1 MKTRY
6 NIYIMS
12 IIVLLIFWGCDDF
25 LKEEPKGLIT
35 PDEFFNSEAEANLA
49 IDGLVARM
57 RTGEVTG
64 EHMVYYQFLGT
75 DLGVVARNQLPGINL
90 VGVYDF
96 DSSNGRV
103 AIMWREL
110 YAGIKDANLVINR
123 IAESPSLSDEEKGRL
138 IAQAQFFRAYIYY
151 RLTTMWGD
159 VPFWKDEIDIEEVSL
174 LGKTPASTIQAD
186 MIGELQSAIDSGLL
200 STGRWNQNDG
210 KVTVWAVKMLKAHY
224 HMWRAEY
231 NDARTELIDIT
242 QNSPHGPDLAPF
254 GDIFREGNDLN
265 NEIIFGVEF
274 LRGIISNNIHNVAH
288 PNAGAEADAPFALQ
302 AFEELDIFTRAALI
316 TLRRSFADSFDP
328 NDARLPY
335 TVFDSHTLTDG
346 TAVAFNH
353 IYITKFL
360 RAKVPVSD
368 PLFINPEPDGQTSQ
382 PNRLMRLADAY
393 LMLAEAEFM
402 IGGSSAA
409 ALAAINKVRQRANL
423 PDLTT
428 LTLADIRQERAWELA
443 GEGFGRKTDLIRWGI
458 LESTV
463 AALPAAEAAA
473 GAHPQSQERAQGEAD
488 RIAAAPG
495 KFLFLPIP
503 FDEITKSENLGG
515 TLVQNPVWIE

>member
-1 MKTRY
+1 MKTIY
-6 NIYIMS
+6 NIYMMS
-12 IIVLLIFWGCDDF
+12 IIVLLTFLGCDNF
-25 LKEEPKGLIT
+25 LEEEPRGLIT
-35 PDEFFNSEAEANLA
+35 PDEFFKSEAEANLA

-90 VGVYDF
+90 VGVYNF

-186 MIGELQSAIDSGLL
+186 MISELQSAIDSGLL
-200 STGRWNQNDG
+200 STDRWNQNDG
-210 KVTVWAVKMLKAHY
+210 KVTIWAVKMLKAHY

-242 QNSPHGPDLAPF
+242 QNSPHGPDLVPF

-288 PNAGAEADAPFALQ
+288 
-302 AFEELDIFTRAALI
+302 T
-316 TLRRSFADSFDP
+316 
-328 NDARLPY
+328 
-335 TVFDSHTLTDG
+335 
-346 TAVAFNH
+346 
-353 IYITKFL
+353 
-360 RAKVPVSD
+360 
-368 PLFINPEPDGQTSQ
+368 
-382 PNRLMRLADAY
+382 
-393 LMLAEAEFM
+393 
-402 IGGSSAA
+402 
-409 ALAAINKVRQRANL
+409 
-423 PDLTT
+423 
-428 LTLADIRQERAWELA
+428 
-443 GEGFGRKTDLIRWGI
+443 
-458 LESTV
+458 
-463 AALPAAEAAA
+463 
-473 GAHPQSQERAQGEAD
+473 
-488 RIAAAPG
+488 
-495 KFLFLPIP
+495 
-503 FDEITKSENLGG
+503 
-515 TLVQNPVWIE
+515 